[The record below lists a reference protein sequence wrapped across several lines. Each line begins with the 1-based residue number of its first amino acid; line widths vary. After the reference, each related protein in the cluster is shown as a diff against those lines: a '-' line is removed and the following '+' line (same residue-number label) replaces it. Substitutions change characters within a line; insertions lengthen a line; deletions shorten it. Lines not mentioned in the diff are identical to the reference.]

1 MTQTPSLL
9 NRFILVTTLIVA
21 APSFAAAAE
30 YVVAPGGADSAT
42 GLSGAPWRTLQKAID
57 AVKAGDVVA
66 VEDGSYAGLACDGVS
81 GTANARIVIR
91 SRNRWGA
98 KINAA
103 TSQSTQ
109 DFVQFASCSYIT
121 FDGFEVS
128 GAPRSGIA
136 ILGDTED
143 GSDARGVIIQNC
155 FSHDNGGTSASGR
168 HDGIFSGFAL
178 DLTIQDNRID
188 TTGEHGIYVSNAADN
203 PSILRND
210 ISNTGANCI
219 QINAD
224 LSTGGDGL
232 ISNWRIEGNTI
243 RNCKGAAAINLDGAI
258 RGVARNN
265 VVFGAAKAGFTLF
278 QGDGAEASHDNL
290 IVNNTVY
297 NPKGSRAA
305 IQLADGANNNIIFN
319 NIFISQA
326 TAFEVQTVTG
336 LQHDYNI
343 VSSFD
348 GSTASAHETTPTSAA
363 SLFADAANGD
373 LRLAT
378 PAPAAALDQGV
389 ATFAGAQAPV
399 ADVLGAARPAG
410 AGYDLGAYESGAT
423 PTGGT
428 GGTGGSSS
436 NAGGVTGTS
445 NPGGTG
451 GTRVSTATGGAGG
464 TRTTSS
470 SAGGAGGTRTT
481 SVGSGGRG
489 GTLPTTGGSTGSAGS
504 TGNTGGTKMSTG
516 EATAGAGGAA
526 GGSPIKGSTSNLPV
540 ASGGNGQTGTLTNGT
555 GGTSGGTGKVPASVA
570 TPDGGGTD
578 EALSIA
584 GSGCACRVTAAG
596 ASPGIGLVS
605 LVPVFL
611 ALVLRGPR
619 RRR

>member
-1 MTQTPSLL
+1 MSKKPSFL
-9 NRFILVTTLIVA
+9 NGTVLVTALMAGTTTLA
-21 APSFAAAAE
+21 GATE
-30 YVVAPGGADSAT
+30 YVVAPSGADSAT
-42 GLSGAPWRTLQKAID
+42 GLAGAPWRTLQKAIE

-66 VEDGSYAGLACDGVS
+66 VEDGSYSGLACDGVS

-103 TSQSTQ
+103 SSQSTQ
-109 DFVQFASCSYIT
+109 DFVQLSSCSYIT

-136 ILGDTED
+136 ILGNTED

-155 FSHDNGGTSASGR
+155 YSHDNGGTSTAGR

-210 ISNTGANCI
+210 VSNTGVNGI

-232 ISNWRIEGNTI
+232 ISNWRIEGNTV
-243 RNCKGAAAINLDGAI
+243 RNCKGAAAVNLDGVI
-258 RGVARNN
+258 HGVARNN
-265 VVFGAAKAGFTLF
+265 VIFGAAKAGITLF
-278 QGDGAEASHDNL
+278 QGDGAEASHDNV

-305 IQLADGANNNIIFN
+305 IQIADGANNNIVFN

-326 TAFEVQTVTG
+326 AGFEIQTVTG

-348 GSTASAHETTPTSAA
+348 GGKASAHETTPTSAA

-378 PAPAAALDQGV
+378 PAPPAALDQGI
-389 ATFAGAQAPV
+389 ATFAGAQAPAV
-399 ADVLGAARPAG
+399 DVLGAARPAG

-423 PTGGT
+423 PTGGAGGTSSST
-428 GGTGGSSS
+428 GGD
-436 NAGGVTGTS
+436 TGTS
-445 NPGGTG
+445 NTG
-451 GTRVSTATGGAGG
+451 GTSGTPVSTATGGVGG
-464 TRTTSS
+464 TRATSAS
-470 SAGGAGGTRTT
+470 SGGAGGARTS
-481 SVGSGGRG
+481 SVASGGQG
-489 GTLPTTGGSTGSAGS
+489 GTPPTAGGSTGGVRS
-504 TGNTGGTKMSTG
+504 TGNTDGTRQGSGGALAGASGTSAVAGGSTTVGGTSALPVPSGGTSGIDTLYAGTG
-516 EATAGAGGAA
+516 GAGGA
-526 GGSPIKGSTSNLPV
+526 V
-540 ASGGNGQTGTLTNGT
+540 
-555 GGTSGGTGKVPASVA
+555 GKV
-570 TPDGGGTD
+570 TPDAGRIVSVG
-578 EALSIA
+578 
-584 GSGCACRVTAAG
+584 GSGCGCRVAA
-596 ASPGIGLVS
+596 ADPSPGLGL
-605 LVPVFL
+605 F
-611 ALVLRGPR
+611 ALVQIFVALVFRRPR
-619 RRR
+619 RHK